1 MFRYSTAGIIGLL
14 LSVVSFSAIA
24 EEQKVLKRTDG
35 SVINWYLEKP
45 QTTERT
51 GLIILAQGSGCQSV
65 ATSENMKLARS
76 AFPELIA
83 LTVDKYG
90 VETGDNPP
98 DPFDKGCSATFRAH
112 HTMTQRVEDY
122 LQVLESLKQAPWWNG
137 QLVLFGGSEGGDI
150 AARLAAKT
158 KADAVIL
165 MSTGGGTSFG
175 EMVKQ
180 SMEGEMLLNKVPKEH
195 WPQVDKEFAHAR
207 ANPQS
212 NETWA
217 GSSYRFWADAIDHR
231 PVDAMLQSDAALLL
245 IQGSADTSTPV
256 SNARMTLDAFDEAK
270 RCNLTYWEFA
280 GYSHGM
286 QDAQGTS
293 RMADV
298 LAQAGFWL
306 KKQLANGKP
315 VVSCTPAK

>member
-1 MFRYSTAGIIGLL
+1 
-14 LSVVSFSAIA
+14 
-24 EEQKVLKRTDG
+24 
-35 SVINWYLEKP
+35 
-45 QTTERT
+45 
-51 GLIILAQGSGCQSV
+51 
-65 ATSENMKLARS
+65 
-76 AFPELIA
+76 
-83 LTVDKYG
+83 
-90 VETGDNPP
+90 
-98 DPFDKGCSATFRAH
+98 
-112 HTMTQRVEDY
+112 
-122 LQVLESLKQAPWWNG
+122 
-137 QLVLFGGSEGGDI
+137 
-150 AARLAAKT
+150 
-158 KADAVIL
+158 

-217 GSSYRFWADAIDHR
+217 GSSYRFWADAIHHR

-256 SNARMTLDAFDEAK
+256 SNARMTLDMFDKAK
-270 RCNLTYWEFA
+270 HCNLTYWEFA

-306 KKQLANGKP
+306 KQQLANGKP

>member
-1 MFRYSTAGIIGLL
+1 MFRNSTAGIIGLL
-14 LSVVSFSAIA
+14 LSVVAFSVSA
-24 EEQKVLKRTDG
+24 EEQKTVKRADG
-35 SVINWYLEKP
+35 SVISWYLDKP
-45 QTTERT
+45 QTTEKT

-65 ATSENMKLARS
+65 TTSGNMKLARS
-76 AFPELIA
+76 AFADFTA

-98 DPFDKGCSATFRAH
+98 DPFDKDCSASFRAH
-112 HTMTQRVEDY
+112 HTMTQRVDDY
-122 LQVLESLKQAPWWNG
+122 RRVLESLQQEPWWNG

-150 AARLAAKT
+150 AARLAAEV

-165 MSTGGGTSFG
+165 LSTGGGTTFG

-180 SMEGEMLLNKVPKEH
+180 SMEGEMLLNNVPKDQ

-212 NETWA
+212 SEKWA

-231 PVDAMLQSDAALLL
+231 PVDAMLKSDAALLL

-256 SNARMTLDAFDEAK
+256 SNARMTLDEFEKAK

-280 GYSHGM
+280 GYGHGM
-286 QDAQGTS
+286 QDTQGKS

-298 LAQAGFWL
+298 LAQANFWL
-306 KKQLANGKP
+306 RQQLAGEKP
-315 VVSCTPAK
+315 VISCGAQ

>member
-1 MFRYSTAGIIGLL
+1 MFRYSTAAVIGLL
-14 LSVVSFSAIA
+14 LSVVSFFASA
-24 EEQKVLKRTDG
+24 EEQKVLKRADG
-35 SVINWYLEKP
+35 SVISWYLEKP
-45 QTTERT
+45 LTTEKT

-76 AFPELIA
+76 AFPELTA

-98 DPFDKGCSATFRAH
+98 DPFDEKCSAVFSAH

-165 MSTGGGTSFG
+165 LSTGGGTSF
-175 EMVKQ
+175 
-180 SMEGEMLLNKVPKEH
+180 GEMLLNKVPKEH

-212 NETWA
+212 SETWA

-256 SNARMTLDAFDEAK
+256 SNARMTLDMFEKAK

-298 LAQAGFWL
+298 VAQAGFWL
-306 KKQLANGKP
+306 KQQLANGKP

>member
-1 MFRYSTAGIIGLL
+1 MFRSTTAGVIGLL
-14 LSVVSFSAIA
+14 LSVVSLSAFA
-24 EEQKVLKRTDG
+24 EEQKVLKRADG
-35 SVINWYLEKP
+35 SVISWYLEKP
-45 QTTERT
+45 QTTEKA

-65 ATSENMKLARS
+65 TTSENMKLARS
-76 AFPELIA
+76 AFPDLTA
-83 LTVDKYG
+83 LTVDKYS

-98 DPFDKGCSATFRAH
+98 DPFDKDCSASFRAH

-122 LQVLESLKQAPWWNG
+122 LQVLESLRQAPWWNG

-165 MSTGGGTSFG
+165 LSTGGGTSFG

-180 SMEGEMLLNKVPKEH
+180 SMEGEMLINKVPKEH

-212 NETWA
+212 SETWA

-256 SNARMTLDAFDEAK
+256 SNARMTLDAFDKAK

-286 QDAQGTS
+286 QDAQGAN

-306 KKQLANGKP
+306 KQQLVNGKP
-315 VVSCTPAK
+315 VADCNAPR